1 MLFATHTDLGLRYE
15 QVPFY
20 EEALELY
27 PKKKYFINLA
37 GLYNDLDRQ
46 EDYVYL
52 LKTAYTKQLLNKP
65 GEFQSLA
72 QMLIGSDNP
81 YWGAEVIL
89 TGLTSVEGTVVVE
102 QDCAIGKVLDE
113 NGEFKKDRRGNFIE
127 EMVCLDVYGPG
138 FVRPGTDMANDPEDK
153 PFLEEDKRN
162 LTILAQ
168 ALRAAKERDAAIEVY
183 EKLAKITDDGEAFI
197 AIGNLHYQQ
206 NRIDKAVEAINKGIK
221 KGNLKNVD
229 FAQLTLGQAYFELQR
244 FDEAREIFK
253 QIRESDKESV
263 KKSAKAWLRYTDAEQ
278 ERVRNLELRKQ
289 SLS

>member
-1 MLFATHTDLGLRYE
+1 MFATHTDLGLRYE

-153 PFLEEDKRN
+153 PFLEE
-162 LTILAQ
+162 T
-168 ALRAAKERDAAIEVY
+168 
-183 EKLAKITDDGEAFI
+183 
-197 AIGNLHYQQ
+197 
-206 NRIDKAVEAINKGIK
+206 
-221 KGNLKNVD
+221 
-229 FAQLTLGQAYFELQR
+229 
-244 FDEAREIFK
+244 
-253 QIRESDKESV
+253 
-263 KKSAKAWLRYTDAEQ
+263 
-278 ERVRNLELRKQ
+278 
-289 SLS
+289 

>member
-1 MLFATHTDLGLRYE
+1 MFATHTDLGLDMSRCL
-15 QVPFY
+15 Y

-81 YWGAEVIL
+81 YWGEVIL

-102 QDCAIGKVLDE
+102 QDCATGKVLDE

-127 EMVCLDVYGPG
+127 EMVCLDVYDL
-138 FVRPGTDMANDPEDK
+138 VC
-153 PFLEEDKRN
+153 
-162 LTILAQ
+162 
-168 ALRAAKERDAAIEVY
+168 
-183 EKLAKITDDGEAFI
+183 
-197 AIGNLHYQQ
+197 
-206 NRIDKAVEAINKGIK
+206 
-221 KGNLKNVD
+221 
-229 FAQLTLGQAYFELQR
+229 
-244 FDEAREIFK
+244 
-253 QIRESDKESV
+253 
-263 KKSAKAWLRYTDAEQ
+263 KAW
-278 ERVRNLELRKQ
+278 N
-289 SLS
+289 